1 MKLIYYFSPISAF
14 AFLGHKKI
22 INIKN
27 KFNINLEPKPIDLAY
42 VLSKT
47 GGVPLKLRHKS
58 RRKYRIEE
66 MKRFSKINKVKIILK
81 PKFFPP
87 KDVNLVSQII
97 ISSNLLKVRKDIAL
111 FFFKNL
117 WQNNRDICDLKF
129 FEDYCKKNDL
139 NFKKIINIAIHKK
152 TKKILLDNTNEAI
165 KRGVFGSPAYYF
177 RGQIYWGQDRI
188 FVLSKKIKSEFA
200 YQ

>member
-1 MKLIYYFSPISAF
+1 MKLTYYFSPISAF

-27 KFNINLEPKPIDLAY
+27 KFNLNLVSKPIDLAY
-42 VLSKT
+42 VLNKT

-58 RRKYRIEE
+58 RKKYRIDE
-66 MKRFSKINKVKIILK
+66 MKRFSQINRVKIILK
-81 PKFFPP
+81 PKYFPP
-87 KDVNLVSQII
+87 RNANLVSQII
-97 ISSNLLKVRKDIAL
+97 ISSIILKVKKDITL

-117 WQNNRDICDLKF
+117 WQNNKDICDLKL
-129 FEDYCKKNDL
+129 FEDYCERNNL
-139 NFKKIINIAIHKK
+139 NFKKIIEIAIHKK

-165 KRGVFGSPAYYF
+165 KRGVFGSPAYYY

-188 FVLSKKIKSEFA
+188 FVLSNKIKSEFT
-200 YQ
+200 Y